1 MREQYILSRWETK
14 SIHSVIV
21 YLTLFLSPTPHIHRF
36 SILKINLKKGQS
48 IPSVNQRKLLF
59 FQNLQFARKFA

>member
-1 MREQYILSRWETK
+1 MREYFLSRWKTK

-21 YLTLFLSPTPHIHRF
+21 YLTLFLSLLPTHIHRF

-48 IPSVNQRKLLF
+48 IPSVNQRKLLLL
-59 FQNLQFARKFA
+59 QDLQFAKKFA